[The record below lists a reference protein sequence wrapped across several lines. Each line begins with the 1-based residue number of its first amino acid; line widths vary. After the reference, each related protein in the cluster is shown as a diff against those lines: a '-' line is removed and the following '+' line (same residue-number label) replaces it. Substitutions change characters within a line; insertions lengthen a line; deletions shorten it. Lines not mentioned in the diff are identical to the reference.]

1 MASSRKRSSARQ
13 AGLRLTLPDL
23 QGRRLAVG
31 LSGGMDSV
39 VLLHRLRALAPQLGF
54 QLGAL
59 HVHHGLSPNADAWAS
74 FCRELCKAWRIP
86 LAVRKVRVARRG
98 VGLEA
103 GARAARRAALA
114 REPADAIA
122 LAHHLDDQAE
132 TVLLNL
138 LRGAGPRGA
147 SAMPAAG
154 RLGSK
159 LLLRPLLAV
168 PRHEIL
174 AYARA
179 HGLQWV
185 EDESNRDDAL
195 TRNFLRLHVGP
206 LLEARFP
213 RWRENLA
220 RAARLFAASDAHAE
234 RAMRQF
240 LARHGLR
247 APSAAKLAEMLKQLT
262 GRGARM
268 RMRHDGK
275 ELRAY
280 RGRVEVAPPLPPARF
295 APRDWHGEARLPI
308 AELEGELRFRRAR
321 GTGIDAALV
330 EGRTFRVRLRSGGE
344 RLRPDPRRPRRSL
357 KNLFQE
363 AGVPPWRRERLPM
376 LYCGD
381 ELVWAPGLGVDA
393 AWQAA
398 ARARGIVPEWRGA
411 WRTATRSPG
420 VAARRLPG
428 PSR

>member
-1 MASSRKRSSARQ
+1 
-13 AGLRLTLPDL
+13 LPDL
-23 QGRRLAVG
+23 PDLRGRHVAVG
-31 LSGGMDSV
+31 LSGGVDSV
-39 VLLHRLRALAPQLGF
+39 VLLHRLRALAARNGF
-54 QLGAL
+54 RLSAL
-59 HVHHGLSPNADAWAS
+59 HVHHGLSPHADAWAS
-74 FCRELCKAWRIP
+74 FCRGLCKEWGIP
-86 LAVRKVRVARRG
+86 LTVRKVRVRRQG
-98 VGLEA
+98 AGLEA
-103 GARAARRAALA
+103 AARAARRAALESA
-114 REPADAIA
+114 RADTIA

-138 LRGAGPRGA
+138 MRGAGPRGA
-147 SAMPAAG
+147 AAMPAAG
-154 RLGSK
+154 RLGTK
-159 LLLRPLLAV
+159 RLLRPLLAV
-168 PRHEIL
+168 PRREVL
-174 AYARA
+174 AYARM
-179 HGLQWV
+179 HRLRWV

-213 RWRENLA
+213 RWRESLA
-220 RAARLFAASDAHAE
+220 RAAELFAAADARAE
-234 RAMRQF
+234 RALRGF
-240 LARHGLR
+240 LARQGMR

-262 GRGARM
+262 GRGART
-268 RMRHDGK
+268 RIRHDGK

-280 RGRVEVAPPLPPARF
+280 RGSVEVAPPLPPARC

-308 AELEGELRFRRAR
+308 AELEGELRFRRKR
-321 GTGIDAALV
+321 GAGIDAALV
-330 EGRTFRVRLRSGGE
+330 AGRTFRVRLRSGGE

-411 WRTATRSPG
+411 WWTATRSQG
-420 VAARRLPG
+420 LAARRLPG

>member
-1 MASSRKRSSARQ
+1 MASSRKRSSARRP
-13 AGLRLTLPDL
+13 GLRLALPRL
-23 QGRRLAVG
+23 RGKHLAVG
-31 LSGGMDSV
+31 LSGGVDSV
-39 VLLHRLRALAPQLGF
+39 VLLDHLRALAPRLGF
-54 QLGAL
+54 RLCAV
-59 HVHHGLSPNADAWAS
+59 HVHHGLSPNADAWAA
-74 FCRELCKAWRIP
+74 FCRKLCKAWRIP
-86 LAVRKVRVARRG
+86 LCVRRVRVARRG
-98 VGLEA
+98 AGLEA
-103 GARAARRAALA
+103 AARAARRAALE
-114 REPADAIA
+114 RVNADALV

-147 SAMPAAG
+147 AAMPARG
-154 RLGSK
+154 RLGGK

-168 PRHEIL
+168 PRREIL

-179 HGLQWV
+179 HGLPWV

-220 RAARLFAASDAHAE
+220 RAAGLFAAADARAE
-234 RAMRQF
+234 RALRGF
-240 LARHGLR
+240 LARHGMR

-262 GRGARM
+262 GGGART
-268 RMRHDGK
+268 RIRHDGM

-280 RGRVEVAPPLPPARF
+280 RGRLELAAAPLPEPDAF
-295 APRDWHGEARLPI
+295 APLDWRGEPRLPI
-308 AELEGELRFRRAR
+308 APLAGELRFRRAR
-321 GTGIDAALV
+321 GAGIAAALV
-330 EGRTFRVRLRSGGE
+330 EGRTFRVRLRGGGE

-376 LYCGD
+376 LYFGD
-381 ELVWAPGLGVDA
+381 ELIWAPGLGVDA

-398 ARARGIVPEWRGA
+398 ARARGIVPEWRETGRA
-411 WRTATRSPG
+411 
-420 VAARRLPG
+420 
-428 PSR
+428 